1 MKPFLLSIFALF
13 LFAVP
18 HASAHTYLS
27 ETSPQDGATVT
38 ENVQEIVL
46 TFEGKIEE
54 GSTFNVIAQD
64 GTEYSPS
71 ATTLVDG
78 VLTGTFE
85 QPLANDV
92 YTVKW
97 NSISQDGHPLSGE
110 FGFTVNAAVEKQ
122 PENTV
127 VEETEPA
134 KEAEPIDTTERVKDQ
149 DIEKSNS
156 PFVLVGGLLLVVL
169 LVSVIT
175 LLKRKKAQ

>member
-1 MKPFLLSIFALF
+1 MKPFLLSILALF
-13 LFAVP
+13 ILAVP

-27 ETSPQDGATVT
+27 ETSPQDGATIT
-38 ENVQEIVL
+38 ENLQEVVL

-54 GSTFNVIAQD
+54 GSTFKVIAQD

-110 FGFTVNAAVEKQ
+110 FGFTVNAAVDLQSE
-122 PENTV
+122 ENTV
-127 VEETEPA
+127 NEEA
-134 KEAEPIDTTERVKDQ
+134 KTEPIDTTERGKDQ

-169 LVSVIT
+169 FVSVIT